1 MITNI
6 TQIIKQQA
14 RNILLSS
21 AVILF
26 FVICLNHSYLLFHV
40 FVELFSVVIAFSLF
54 TVTWNSRKVL
64 DNQYLFFIGIVALFI
79 GILDTFHIVT
89 YQGMNIIISPNFYAN
104 QFWIATRFL
113 ESIAILTGFVF
124 LKRKIKLQSEI
135 LFTILTIITALI
147 ILSILYWE
155 IFPVCFIKDVGQT
168 NFKIYSEYVI
178 ITLLILSLII
188 LIKNKTSF
196 ENNVFK
202 LLVGS
207 IIFAIITEFSFTL
220 YISNYS
226 FSNQI
231 GHFTKLITFYLI
243 YKANVETGFVK
254 PTETIFKNLKNSEDR
269 FRIQSIELAE
279 LNKDY
284 VAINDELKS
293 NVKEVNTLNETLT
306 SKNETL
312 NELNAT
318 KDKFFGIIAHDLK
331 NPFNSMLGFSNMLNE
346 NFDTYDTTEQ
356 KKFLSLI
363 HISIQNTY
371 NLLDNLLL
379 WSQSQKGII
388 DFKSEKTNLFLL
400 ANDSISLLNQSAEKK
415 SISLINQIP
424 ENIFVKAD
432 RNMVSVIIRNL
443 ISNAI
448 KFTSK
453 GGEIIL
459 KAENKEQFT
468 EVEVKDTGVGIAKEV
483 QSKLFDISKNTSTHG
498 TENETGTGLGLIL
511 CKEFA
516 EKNNGKIWVDSE
528 LGKGSSFKFTI
539 PSFND

>member
-1 MITNI
+1 MIANI
-6 TQIIKQQA
+6 TQIKKQHTY
-14 RNILLSS
+14 NILLLS

-26 FVICLNHSYLLFHV
+26 LVVCLNHSYLLFHV

-54 TVTWNSRKVL
+54 TITWNSRKVL

-89 YQGMNIIISPNFYAN
+89 YQGMNIIKSPNFYAN

-124 LKRKIKLQSEI
+124 LKRRIKLRSEI
-135 LFTILTIITALI
+135 LFAILSVITSVV

-168 NFKIYSEYVI
+168 KFKIYSEYII
-178 ITLLILSLII
+178 ITILIISLIF
-188 LIKNKTSF
+188 LVKNKTSF
-196 ENNVFK
+196 TNNVFK

-226 FSNQI
+226 FSNQV

-254 PTETIFKNLKNSEDR
+254 PTETIFKNLKNSEER

-279 LNKDY
+279 LNKNY
-284 VAINDELKS
+284 VALNEELKS
-293 NVKEVNTLNETLT
+293 NLQEVNSLNETLH
-306 SKNETL
+306 
-312 NELNAT
+312 ELNAT

-331 NPFNSMLGFSNMLNE
+331 NPFNSMLGFSDMLNE
-346 NFDTYDTTEQ
+346 NFDSYDTTEQ
-356 KKFLSLI
+356 KKILGLI
-363 HISIQNTY
+363 HTGIQNTY

-388 DFKSEKTNLFLL
+388 NFKPEKSNLFLL

-424 ENIFVKAD
+424 ENVFVKAD
-432 RNMVSVIIRNL
+432 KNMLSVILRNL

-448 KFTSK
+448 KFTST
-453 GGEIIL
+453 GGEVIL
-459 KAENKEQFT
+459 KAEDKERFT
-468 EVEVKDTGVGIAKEV
+468 EIEIKDTGVGIAKEV

-498 TENETGTGLGLIL
+498 TEKETGTGLGLIL
-511 CKEFA
+511 CKEFT
-516 EKNNGKIWVDSE
+516 EKNNGKIWVNSE